1 RKMNYWNDIK
11 NIITEWHSIDYRV
24 TEREDFETVKLRAIR
39 DFQHYLKLLDENTEE
54 GYQEVIRLF
63 TFSKFYGE
71 ELCNDEKLNK
81 LSRDIRGRLKQF
93 RS

>member
-1 RKMNYWNDIK
+1 MEFWNDTIQIVK
-11 NIITEWHSIDYRV
+11 EWRPVNYSVSED
-24 TEREDFETVKLRAIR
+24 EDFEAVKKKAIR
-39 DFQHYLKLLDENTEE
+39 NFQGYLKLLDENTEE

>member
-1 RKMNYWNDIK
+1 
-11 NIITEWHSIDYRV
+11 EWHSIDYRV

-39 DFQHYLKLLDENTEE
+39 DFQHYLKLLYENTEE